1 MLEVDQPLAPDYA
14 FGWLYQF
21 DIYGIFGTLASGL
34 DYLQILKSDVYKAKC
49 SLFDP
54 FLLFC

>member
-21 DIYGIFGTLASGL
+21 DIFGTLASGL
-34 DYLQILKSDVYKAKC
+34 DYLQILKSDVYKVKC
-49 SLFDP
+49 SLLDP
-54 FLLFC
+54 F